1 MNISIT
7 RSILSLILC
16 FMSLSVV
23 AQQTYSGRRP
33 QQPAAQNEYAMSH
46 VEVEAGGLT
55 GLALPQWLA
64 MMPKKSYRWVPV
76 ESGKIS
82 VVDHSETSATVRAL
96 RSGSTV
102 VNFVYKYLVEGE
114 AKPVMK
120 DGHQVVVN
128 GVPQVKVEMIER
140 EGTYPFTIKVFR
152 VEAETMSVPSV
163 IRIGW
168 DEEVNIDNLVSYYP
182 KYAETEL
189 GFTIE
194 DVNVAEIVG
203 EHRVRGM
210 QLGTTPIRLETSN
223 GLTSTARIEV
233 IVPELR
239 RISIDKQDRKVSIGE
254 EFQLTYSY
262 SPYRAEPTFTWRS
275 SNPEIMEVT
284 PDGRVK
290 ALSPGKVTIILTSD
304 NGVKDDIDFKVLKK

>member
-1 MNISIT
+1 MLT
-7 RSILSLILC
+7 LALGL
-16 FMSLSVV
+16 MLLPLT
-23 AQQTYSGRRP
+23 AQTHGRHPQP
-33 QQPAAQNEYAMSH
+33 QQHVEQNEYAMTH
-46 VEVEAGGLT
+46 LEMEAGGLT
-55 GLALPQWLA
+55 GLTLPQWLA

-82 VVDHSETSATVRAL
+82 VVEHSETSATVRAL
-96 RSGSTV
+96 HSGSTV
-102 VNFVYKYLVEGE
+102 VNFAYKYLVEGE
-114 AKPVMK
+114 TKPVMK
-120 DGHQVVVN
+120 DGHQVIKD

-152 VEAETMSVPSV
+152 LDAETMSVPSV

-168 DEEVNIDNLVSYYP
+168 DEEVNIDNLVSFYP
-182 KYAETEL
+182 KYAEAEI
-189 GFTIE
+189 GFMI
-194 DVNVAEIVG
+194 DDGNVAEIVG

-210 QLGTTPIRLETSN
+210 QLGSTPIRIETSN
-223 GLTSTARIEV
+223 GLTTTAKIEV
-233 IVPELR
+233 VVPELR
-239 RISIDKQDRKVSIGE
+239 RVSINKQDRKVSIGE

-262 SPYRAEPTFTWRS
+262 SPFRAEPTFTWRS
-275 SNPEIMEVT
+275 SNPEVMEVT